1 MLRQTLE
8 ENQHA
13 FNADQEV
20 YEDQDQELAVNIDQ
34 GYQPALGGDEEVEN
48 YLQIDTQKY
57 KVNRY
62 GKLDL

>member
-8 ENQHA
+8 ENQLA
-13 FNADQEV
+13 FNADREGH
-20 YEDQDQELAVNIDQ
+20 EDQDQELLVNIDQ

-48 YLQIDTQKY
+48 DLQIEAQKY
-57 KVNRY
+57 KANRY